1 MNIRQ
6 ANDQDYQEIYNVV
19 EESFKTALHT
29 DGDEQELVIRLK
41 NSEVHIPEL
50 SLVAEKD
57 NKIVGH
63 IMLTET
69 KVGSTT
75 QLLLAPLAILPEYQN
90 QGIGSKLILEAH
102 KIAEKLNYDFIILVG
117 HDTYYPRFGYR
128 PAKEFGI
135 KSPFEIPDEVFMAY
149 PLKDRHMKLNATIE
163 YVEEFG
169 IW

>member
-6 ANDQDYQEIYNVV
+6 ANEQDYQEIYKVV
-19 EESFKTALHT
+19 KESFETALHT
-29 DGDEQELVIRLK
+29 DGNEQDLVINLK
-41 NSEVHIPEL
+41 DSDVYIPEL
-50 SLVAEKD
+50 SLIAEVD

-69 KVGSTT
+69 KVGDTT

-102 KIAEKLNYDFIILVG
+102 KIAQQLEYDFIILVG

-128 PAKEFGI
+128 PASVYGI
-135 KSPFEIPDEVFMAY
+135 LSPFEIADEVFMAY
-149 PLKDRHMKLNATIE
+149 PLHDANKKLNATIE
-163 YVEEFG
+163 YVKEFG
-169 IW
+169 I